1 MLIIYLKKLNDCAA
15 ILLIVALIGMTTR
28 GYDCV
33 VIPGAKKSTAS
44 ISFPANYIQ
53 ANRFCGNSK
62 GLTCT
67 GGMGGNAC
75 TVCSKFH

>member
-1 MLIIYLKKLNDCAA
+1 
-15 ILLIVALIGMTTR
+15 MTAN

-33 VIPGAKKSTAS
+33 MIPGAKKSEAS
-44 ISFPANYIQ
+44 IAFPANFIN

-67 GGMGGNAC
+67 GGAAGNAC
-75 TVCSKFH
+75 TVCSMY